1 MMGFSSPTHL
11 NHAMMI
17 RHLSGDKPNVTIF
30 TNGPSPKDPATK
42 EAMNA
47 ARFAGCA
54 FDDRPITKLTRAPSK
69 EQKGVDIHFSD
80 GASVTMGFLV
90 DKPPMEPVGH
100 KMIVDGLGLE
110 TVSHMFGSCLKRN
123 EPFGETSVKGCF
135 VAGDAGSPMT
145 HVTVAV
151 AQGVAVAGGVSAQL
165 CAEEGERALARVKDV
180 RVDDVEV
187 AERDTTLCVK

>member
-1 MMGFSSPTHL
+1 MMVC
-11 NHAMMI
+11 
-17 RHLSGDKPNVTIF
+17 HLSGDKPNVTIF
-30 TNGPSPKDPATK
+30 TNGPFPEDPATK

-47 ARFAGCA
+47 ARSAGCV
-54 FDDRPITKLTRAPSK
+54 FDDRLITKLTRAPSE
-69 EQKGVDIHFSD
+69 EQKGLHIHFSN
-80 GASVTMGFLV
+80 GASVKMGFLV

-110 TVSHMFGSCLKRN
+110 IVSHMFGSCLKRN

-165 CAEEGERALARVKDV
+165 CAEEGERALARVKNV
-180 RVDDVEV
+180 HVDDVEV